1 MCRVIWRSEPTKTH
15 MFARLPKS
23 LRISEN
29 IESRK
34 LSTLYVGEN
43 EKQPSYGFVEPSVG
57 LNWLKYTF
65 LKLEQI
71 RWEFRRMVRLEGYLF
86 HNYFQKKWKKLSNVC
101 LKPSKSSKVTK
112 IPHVESLANP
122 PVESFLFHISEQ
134 MKLTL
139 LWVCRVGGRSKLIQ
153 IHKNHWEYRRILI

>member
-57 LNWLKYTF
+57 LNWQKYTF
-65 LKLEQI
+65 LKVEQF
-71 RWEFRRMVRLEGYLF
+71 RWEFWRMVRIESYLF
-86 HNYFQKKWKKLSNVC
+86 YVKKKWKKLSNIC
-101 LKPSKSSKVTK
+101 LKPSECSKITK
-112 IPHVESLANP
+112 IRHVESLANP
-122 PVESFLFHISEQ
+122 LKISENINYR
-134 MKLTL
+134 KLF
-139 LWVCRVGGRSKLIQ
+139 
-153 IHKNHWEYRRILI
+153 ILYFRTNETNAPMGL